1 MNNLPTS
8 LTALWDVADDLGR
21 AASKSGDLA
30 LDPVGLLLVRPL
42 ERWDYDCTPANSLT
56 FAHTGGDGV
65 HFGLLQVGGVAPASF
80 PIVMTVPGVFDDC
93 NRIVAGDFDEFLSVG
108 AINGW
113 FSLEQLVYDLDVALA
128 YLATPDPEVW
138 PDRNRIV
145 ALVRKRLGVTPAPLT
160 GARFQVLQDAYGS
173 AISLPEA

>member
-1 MNNLPTS
+1 MNALPTALS
-8 LTALWDVADDLGR
+8 ALWDVADDLGR
-21 AASKSGDLA
+21 AASNSGDFA

-42 ERWDYDCTPANSLT
+42 ERWGYDCTPVNSVT

-65 HFGLLQVGGVAPASF
+65 HFGLLQVDGVAPASS

-113 FSLEQLVYDLDVALA
+113 FSLEQLAYDLDDALA
-128 YLATPDPEVW
+128 YLATPDPDVW
-138 PDRNRIV
+138 PEGNRII
-145 ALVRKRLGVTPAPLT
+145 ALVRERLGVTPAPLT
-160 GARFQVLQDAYGS
+160 RVRFHALQDAYGS
-173 AISLPEA
+173 AISLSEA